1 MNDTKRSLHL
11 SRETIMKNVLIVGAG
26 RLGKGFIGETF
37 DNAGWNITFLDKDPK
52 VEEELKKQGKALLDA
67 RRDNF
72 VRQSLLSDE
81 FLNFMQQ
88 NKKPF
93 DLLMSY
99 YECAIMEIETKFR
112 VLNHELSL
120 EYDNNPIESIK
131 TRVKSYD
138 SILKKI
144 RRKNIPLN
152 LRAIEDNLKDIAGVR
167 VICSF
172 PDDIYKLAESFLKQ
186 DDITLIERKD
196 YIKNPKPSGYRSLHL
211 IVQVPIFLQN
221 EKKMVN
227 VEVQF
232 RTIAMDFWA
241 SLDHKM
247 RYKKELSDEEVE
259 ILQEELY
266 DCAKQ
271 SAALDERMQRI
282 RDRITQKREKE
293 AILLEDQHDKC

>member
-1 MNDTKRSLHL
+1 MKKIWISLLNTDCYIRNDIKERKHGM
-11 SRETIMKNVLIVGAG
+11 II
-26 RLGKGFIGETF
+26 
-37 DNAGWNITFLDKDPK
+37 D
-52 VEEELKKQGKALLDA
+52 ELKKQGKALLDA

-152 LRAIEDNLKDIAGVR
+152 LQAIEENLKDIAGVR

-293 AILLEDQHDKC
+293 AILLEDA

>member
-1 MNDTKRSLHL
+1 MKKIWISLLNTDCYIRNDIKERKHGM
-11 SRETIMKNVLIVGAG
+11 II
-26 RLGKGFIGETF
+26 
-37 DNAGWNITFLDKDPK
+37 D
-52 VEEELKKQGKALLDA
+52 ELKKQGKALLDA

-120 EYDNNPIESIK
+120 EYDNDPIESIK

-152 LRAIEDNLKDIAGVR
+152 LQAIEENLKDIAGVR

-266 DCAKQ
+266 DCAEQ

>member
-1 MNDTKRSLHL
+1 MIID
-11 SRETIMKNVLIVGAG
+11 
-26 RLGKGFIGETF
+26 
-37 DNAGWNITFLDKDPK
+37 
-52 VEEELKKQGKALLDA
+52 ELKKQGKALLDA

-152 LRAIEDNLKDIAGVR
+152 LQAIEENLKDIAGVR

-266 DCAKQ
+266 DCAEQ

-282 RDRITQKREKE
+282 RDRITQNGRKKPFFWKINTINVDHFIECDF
-293 AILLEDQHDKC
+293 LNCNF

>member
-1 MNDTKRSLHL
+1 MIID
-11 SRETIMKNVLIVGAG
+11 
-26 RLGKGFIGETF
+26 
-37 DNAGWNITFLDKDPK
+37 
-52 VEEELKKQGKALLDA
+52 ELKKQGKALLDA

-152 LRAIEDNLKDIAGVR
+152 LQAIEENLKDIAGVR

-186 DDITLIERKD
+186 DDITLIGRKD

-266 DCAKQ
+266 DCAEQ

>member
-1 MNDTKRSLHL
+1 MIID
-11 SRETIMKNVLIVGAG
+11 
-26 RLGKGFIGETF
+26 
-37 DNAGWNITFLDKDPK
+37 
-52 VEEELKKQGKALLDA
+52 ELKKQGKALLDA

-88 NKKPF
+88 NKKTF

-152 LRAIEDNLKDIAGVR
+152 LQAIEENLKDIAGVR

-266 DCAKQ
+266 DCAEQ